1 MSQWKKKILS
11 RKNGKGTVT
20 EANDDNEVKA
30 TKIMEFIQAS
40 DIKEAKKGI
49 TVRFMHDLGQGT
61 VYWLEG
67 KVEERLTKIET
78 ARRYK
83 FAKNFFR
90 IGSLK
95 VINYWG
101 EDPKPLPETVRCN
114 LTSNTGVEIRIS
126 LRFDKKY
133 FASYHFRFVMFSLV

>member
-20 EANDDNEVKA
+20 EANNDNEVKT

-40 DIKEAKKGI
+40 DIKEAKKGK
-49 TVRFMHDLGQGT
+49 TVRFMQDLGQGT
-61 VYWLEG
+61 VYWLQGE
-67 KVEERLTKIET
+67 VEEKLTKYEI
-78 ARRYK
+78 ARKYR

-101 EDPKPLPETVRCN
+101 EDPKPLPET
-114 LTSNTGVEIRIS
+114 IS
-126 LRFDKKY
+126 MTRP
-133 FASYHFRFVMFSLV
+133 